1 MSEWEHNTRDMQ
13 DWYPGYSERRY
24 ADGLAATCSHHDT
37 CDLGSPFSWA
47 LHGAELP
54 HGPLMGLCPAEADAQ
69 EACDAAAVAW
79 VLVALA
85 KRAAAWAEGIDARL
99 AREYRAAQAAFDEHR
114 RRGPFNAENGL
125 VYALQ
130 RDDLEDAVGLA
141 EHKLLRGWP

>member
-79 VLVALA
+79 VLIALA
-85 KRAAAWAEGIDARL
+85 KRAAAWVQEIDARL
-99 AREYRAAQAAFDEHR
+99 AREYRAAAAAATLADADDDEEQSLRSLAGALAER
-114 RRGPFNAENGL
+114 RREREAMS
-125 VYALQ
+125 A
-130 RDDLEDAVGLA
+130 
-141 EHKLLRGWP
+141 LLRGWP

>member
-1 MSEWEHNTRDMQ
+1 MQ

-24 ADGLAATCSHHDT
+24 VDGLAATCSHHDT

-99 AREYRAAQAAFDEHR
+99 ARDLRAAVECLHGVVHDPDSTGAEYQQAA
-114 RRGPFNAENGL
+114 
-125 VYALQ
+125 
-130 RDDLEDAVGLA
+130 DAATKA
-141 EHKLLRGWP
+141 EHALLRGWP